1 METFGMIYQEQVLG
15 GSLKGQTFSTIL
27 GNLITEVT
35 IKQEV
40 RVCGGPM
47 MGRYITL
54 DKANDAF
61 VKTSHAMAKF
71 TSKLKE
77 QFNLLSSC
85 VHKDLSP
92 RSRKYHDNI
101 VTDMKEK
108 I

>member
-1 METFGMIYQEQVLG
+1 MKTSGMIYQEKVLG
-15 GSLKGQTFSTIL
+15 GSLSGETFSTKL
-27 GNLITEVT
+27 DNLITEVT

-40 RVCGGPM
+40 KVCGGPM
-47 MGRYITL
+47 MVRYITL
-54 DKANDAF
+54 DKANDTF
-61 VKTSHAMAKF
+61 IKTSYAMAKF
-71 TSKLKE
+71 RSKMKE

-92 RSRKYHDNI
+92 GSRKYHDNI